1 MPRFRV
7 ISGIIKQLLI
17 FLRLNFGQVFEF
29 RFGAKMLALRGKRDR
44 RSTLLDRYGQQ
55 FGYVME
61 RHRVEAALMVAKQ
74 DAERSAKSARVA
86 MIKAQT
92 SDRAKSEFLANMS
105 HELRTP
111 LNAILGFSEIMK
123 NEILGSM
130 GVEQYKEY
138 IRDIHE
144 SGAYLLDVITD
155 ILDISKVETGN
166 LELAE
171 TEVDL
176 SEAVGKSIRLVK
188 ERAQDAGVKLI
199 AKTGELP
206 LIYADERLVKQC
218 LVNLLSN
225 SVKFTPEGGK
235 IEIRISRPENGGLA
249 VAVADTGIGISQEDF
264 ERVLSPFGQ
273 VESAYSGTYEGT
285 GLGLPITKALIE
297 LHGGTLTLE
306 SVVGAGTTITL
317 SFPKE
322 RVLEPDA

>member
-1 MPRFRV
+1 
-7 ISGIIKQLLI
+7 LI
-17 FLRLNFGQVFEF
+17 FLRLNFRQVFELSS
-29 RFGAKMLALRGKRDR
+29 GAKMLALRGKRDR

-74 DAERSAKSARVA
+74 DAERSAESARAA

-123 NEILGSM
+123 NEILGSL

-138 IRDIHE
+138 IQDIHE
-144 SGAYLLDVITD
+144 SGAYLLDVISD

-176 SEAVGKSIRLVK
+176 SEAIGKSIRLVQ

-199 AKTGELP
+199 AKSDGLTV
-206 LIYADERLVKQC
+206 IYADERLVKQC

-225 SVKFTPEGGK
+225 AVKFTPEGGK
-235 IEIRISRPENGGLA
+235 IEICVDRPENGCLSIS
-249 VAVADTGIGISQEDF
+249 VADTGIGISPEDF

-297 LHGGTLTLE
+297 LHDGTLSLE
-306 SVVGAGTTITL
+306 SVVEVGTTIILT
-317 SFPKE
+317 FPKE

>member
-1 MPRFRV
+1 M
-7 ISGIIKQLLI
+7 LE
-17 FLRLNFGQVFEF
+17 LRA
-29 RFGAKMLALRGKRDR
+29 RRDR
-44 RSTLLDRYGQQ
+44 RSSLLDRYGQQ

-74 DAERSAKSARVA
+74 DAERSAESARAA

-111 LNAILGFSEIMK
+111 LNAILGFSEIMR
-123 NEILGSM
+123 NEILGPL

-144 SGAYLLDVITD
+144 SGNYLLDVISD

-171 TEVDL
+171 AEVDL
-176 SEAVGKSIRLVK
+176 GEAIGKSIRLVQ
-188 ERAQDAGVKLI
+188 ERAQDAGVKLLTNI
-199 AKTGELP
+199 DEALTV
-206 LIYADERLVKQC
+206 IVADERLVKQC
-218 LVNLLSN
+218 LVNLLAN
-225 SVKFTPEGGK
+225 AVKFTAEGGK
-235 IEIRISRPENGGLA
+235 IEVTVGRSEDGGLT
-249 VAVADTGIGISQEDF
+249 VCVADTGIGIAEEDF

-297 LHGGTLTLE
+297 LHGGSLGLPR
-306 SVVGAGTTITL
+306 G
-317 SFPKE
+317 K
-322 RVLEPDA
+322 

>member
-1 MPRFRV
+1 MRAIR
-7 ISGIIKQLLI
+7 K
-17 FLRLNFGQVFEF
+17 
-29 RFGAKMLALRGKRDR
+29 KRDR
-44 RSTLLDRYGQQ
+44 RNTLLDRYGQQ

-74 DAERSAKSARVA
+74 DAERSAESARAA

-92 SDRAKSEFLANMS
+92 TDRAKSEFLANMS

-123 NEILGSM
+123 NEILGPM

-138 IRDIHE
+138 IQDIHE
-144 SGAYLLDVITD
+144 SGAYLLDVISD

-176 SEAVGKSIRLVK
+176 SEAIGKSLRLVQ
-188 ERAQDAGVKLI
+188 ERAQDAGVKLV
-199 AKTGELP
+199 ANPGEVP
-206 LIYADERLVKQC
+206 IIYADERLVKQC

-225 SVKFTPEGGK
+225 AVKFTPNGGK
-235 IEIRISRPENGGLA
+235 IEVKVGRPDNGDLS
-249 VAVADTGIGISQEDF
+249 VSVADTGIGIAPDDF
-264 ERVLSPFGQ
+264 DRVLSPFGQ

-297 LHGGTLTLE
+297 LHGGTLSLE
-306 SVVGAGTTITL
+306 SVVGVGTTITL

-322 RVLEPDA
+322 RVLESNG

>member
-1 MPRFRV
+1 
-7 ISGIIKQLLI
+7 
-17 FLRLNFGQVFEF
+17 
-29 RFGAKMLALRGKRDR
+29 MLALRGKRDR

-74 DAERSAKSARVA
+74 DAERSAESARAA

-123 NEILGSM
+123 NEILGSL

-138 IRDIHE
+138 IQDIHE

-171 TEVDL
+171 TEVEL
-176 SEAVGKSIRLVK
+176 SEAIGKSIRLVQ
-188 ERAQDAGVKLI
+188 ERAQDAGVKII
-199 AKTGELP
+199 AKTDGLP
-206 LIYADERLVKQC
+206 VIYADERLVKQC

-225 SVKFTPEGGK
+225 AVKFTPEGGK
-235 IEIRISRPENGGLA
+235 IEIRVGRPENGGLS

-297 LHGGTLTLE
+297 LHDGTLALE
-306 SVVGAGTTITL
+306 SVVGVGTTIIL

>member
-1 MPRFRV
+1 M
-7 ISGIIKQLLI
+7 LE
-17 FLRLNFGQVFEF
+17 LR
-29 RFGAKMLALRGKRDR
+29 AKRER

-74 DAERSAKSARVA
+74 EAERSAESARAA

-123 NEILGSM
+123 NEILGSL

-138 IRDIHE
+138 IQDIHE
-144 SGAYLLDVITD
+144 SGAYLLDVISD

-171 TEVDL
+171 SEVDL
-176 SEAVGKSIRLVK
+176 SEAIGKSIRLVQ
-188 ERAQDAGVKLI
+188 ERAQDAGVKLNTK
-199 AKTGELP
+199 ADKTDSV
-206 LIYADERLVKQC
+206 IYADERLVKQC
-218 LVNLLSN
+218 LVNLLAN
-225 SVKFTPEGGK
+225 AVKFTPEGGK
-235 IEIRISRPENGGLA
+235 IEVRVSRQQGGELS
-249 VAVADTGIGISQEDF
+249 VAVADTGIGISDEDF
-264 ERVLSPFGQ
+264 DRVLSPFGQ

-297 LHGGTLTLE
+297 LHGGTLDLE
-306 SVVGAGTTITL
+306 SAVGVGTTVTL

-322 RVLEPDA
+322 RILEPDA

>member
-1 MPRFRV
+1 
-7 ISGIIKQLLI
+7 
-17 FLRLNFGQVFEF
+17 
-29 RFGAKMLALRGKRDR
+29 MLALRGKRDR
-44 RSTLLDRYGQQ
+44 RSSLLDRYGQQ

-74 DAERSAKSARVA
+74 DAERSAESARAA

-123 NEILGSM
+123 NEILGSL
-130 GVEQYKEY
+130 GVEQ
-138 IRDIHE
+138 
-144 SGAYLLDVITD
+144 
-155 ILDISKVETGN
+155 DISKVETGN

-176 SEAVGKSIRLVK
+176 NEAIGKSIRLVQ
-188 ERAQDAGVKLI
+188 ERAQDAGVSLLGKVD
-199 AKTGELP
+199 EQSV
-206 LIYADERLVKQC
+206 IYADERLVKQC

-225 SVKFTPEGGK
+225 AVKFTPEGGK
-235 IEIRISRPENGGLA
+235 IEIRVSRLENGGLS
-249 VAVADTGIGISQEDF
+249 VAVADTGIGICPEDF
-264 ERVLSPFGQ
+264 DKVLSPFGQ

-285 GLGLPITKALIE
+285 GLGLPITKALLE
-297 LHGGTLTLE
+297 LHGGTLALE
-306 SVVGAGTTITL
+306 SVVGVGTTITL

-322 RVLEPDA
+322 RVLESDA

>member
-1 MPRFRV
+1 
-7 ISGIIKQLLI
+7 
-17 FLRLNFGQVFEF
+17 
-29 RFGAKMLALRGKRDR
+29 MLALRGKRDR
-44 RSTLLDRYGQQ
+44 RSSLLDRYGQQ

-74 DAERSAKSARVA
+74 DAERAAESARAA

-123 NEILGSM
+123 NEILGSL

-138 IRDIHE
+138 IQDIHE
-144 SGAYLLDVITD
+144 SGAYLLDVISD

-176 SEAVGKSIRLVK
+176 NEAIGKSIRLVQ
-188 ERAQDAGVKLI
+188 ERAQDAGVDLRSK
-199 AKTGELP
+199 AEELSV
-206 LIYADERLVKQC
+206 IYADERLVKQC

-225 SVKFTPEGGK
+225 AVKFTPKGGK
-235 IEIRISRPENGGLA
+235 IEVRVSRLESGGLS
-249 VAVADTGIGISQEDF
+249 VAVADTGIGISEEDF
-264 ERVLSPFGQ
+264 EKVLSPFGQ

-285 GLGLPITKALIE
+285 GLGLPITKALME

-306 SVVGAGTTITL
+306 SAIGVGTTIVL

-322 RVLEPDA
+322 RVLESDA

>member
-1 MPRFRV
+1 
-7 ISGIIKQLLI
+7 
-17 FLRLNFGQVFEF
+17 
-29 RFGAKMLALRGKRDR
+29 MLALRGKRDR

-74 DAERSAKSARVA
+74 DAERSAESARVA

-123 NEILGSM
+123 NEILGSL

-138 IRDIHE
+138 IQDIHE

-171 TEVDL
+171 TEVEL
-176 SEAVGKSIRLVK
+176 SEAIGKSIRLVQ
-188 ERAQDAGVKLI
+188 ERAQDAGVKII
-199 AKTGELP
+199 AKTDGLP
-206 LIYADERLVKQC
+206 VIYADERLVKQC

-225 SVKFTPEGGK
+225 AVKFTPEGGK
-235 IEIRISRPENGGLA
+235 IEIRVGRPENGGLS

-297 LHGGTLTLE
+297 LHDGTLALE
-306 SVVGAGTTITL
+306 SVVGVGTTIIL

>member
-1 MPRFRV
+1 
-7 ISGIIKQLLI
+7 
-17 FLRLNFGQVFEF
+17 
-29 RFGAKMLALRGKRDR
+29 
-44 RSTLLDRYGQQ
+44 
-55 FGYVME
+55 ME

-74 DAERSAKSARVA
+74 DAERGAESARAA

-92 SDRAKSEFLANMS
+92 SDRAKSEFLANLS

-123 NEILGSM
+123 NEILGSL

-144 SGAYLLDVITD
+144 SGTYLLDVIND

-171 TEVDL
+171 SEVDL
-176 SEAVGKSIRLVK
+176 AEAISKSIRLVQ
-188 ERAQDAGVKLI
+188 ERARDAGVKLVVK
-199 AKTGELP
+199 AGKKLP
-206 LIYADERLVKQC
+206 LICADERMVKQC
-218 LVNLLSN
+218 LVNLMSN
-225 SVKFTPEGGK
+225 AVKFTPEKGT
-235 IEIRISRPENGGLA
+235 IETRVKRPKGGGLC
-249 VAVADTGIGISQEDF
+249 VSVADTGIGISEEDF
-264 ERVLSPFGQ
+264 DRVLSPFGQ

-297 LHGGTLTLE
+297 LHGGTLALE
-306 SVVGAGTTITL
+306 SVVGVGTTVTL

-322 RVLEPDA
+322 RVLEPVT

>member
-1 MPRFRV
+1 
-7 ISGIIKQLLI
+7 
-17 FLRLNFGQVFEF
+17 
-29 RFGAKMLALRGKRDR
+29 MLALRGKRER

-74 DAERSAKSARVA
+74 DAERSAESARAA

-123 NEILGSM
+123 NEILGSI

-138 IRDIHE
+138 TQDIHE
-144 SGAYLLDVITD
+144 SGAYLLDVIND

-171 TEVDL
+171 TEVEL
-176 SEAVGKSIRLVK
+176 SEAVGKSIRLVQ

-199 AKTGELP
+199 AKLGELP
-206 LIYADERLVKQC
+206 VIFADERLVKQC

-225 SVKFTPEGGK
+225 AVKFTPEGGK
-235 IEIRISRPENGGLA
+235 IEIRVSRPENGGLC
-249 VAVADTGIGISQEDF
+249 VSVADTGIGISEEDF
-264 ERVLSPFGQ
+264 DRVLSPFGQ

-306 SVVGAGTTITL
+306 STVGVGTTIAL

-322 RVLEPDA
+322 RVLEPDG

>member
-1 MPRFRV
+1 MMLDFR
-7 ISGIIKQLLI
+7 G
-17 FLRLNFGQVFEF
+17 R
-29 RFGAKMLALRGKRDR
+29 RDR

-74 DAERSAKSARVA
+74 DAERAAESARAA

-123 NEILGSM
+123 NEILGSL

-144 SGAYLLDVITD
+144 SGTYLLDVIND

-171 TEVDL
+171 SEVEL
-176 SEAVGKSIRLVK
+176 GEAMGKSIRLVQ
-188 ERAQDAGVKLI
+188 ERARDAGVNLVVQA
-199 AKTGELP
+199 AKELP
-206 LIYADERLVKQC
+206 LIYADERMVKQC

-225 SVKFTPEGGK
+225 AVKFTPKGGK
-235 IEIRISRPENGGLA
+235 IEMRVNRPKDGGLS
-249 VAVADTGIGISQEDF
+249 VSVADTGIGISEEDF
-264 ERVLSPFGQ
+264 DRVLSPFGQ

-306 SVVGAGTTITL
+306 SVVGVGTTVTL
-317 SFPKE
+317 TFPKE
-322 RVLEPDA
+322 RVLDADSQ

>member
-1 MPRFRV
+1 
-7 ISGIIKQLLI
+7 
-17 FLRLNFGQVFEF
+17 
-29 RFGAKMLALRGKRDR
+29 MLELRGRRDR
-44 RSTLLDRYGQQ
+44 RGTLLERYGKQ

-61 RHRVEAALMVAKQ
+61 RHKVEAALTVAKQ
-74 DAERSAKSARVA
+74 NAERAAEAARVA

-92 SDRAKSEFLANMS
+92 SDRTKSEFLANMS

-123 NEILGSM
+123 NEILGPL
-130 GVEQYKEY
+130 GAEQYKEY

-144 SGAYLLDVITD
+144 SGTYLLDVIND

-171 TEVDL
+171 SEVD
-176 SEAVGKSIRLVK
+176 VGEVVAKSIRLVQ
-188 ERAQDAGVKLI
+188 ERARDSGVKLI
-199 AKTGELP
+199 VTIDDDVPG
-206 LIYADERLVKQC
+206 IFADERMVKQC

-225 SVKFTPEGGK
+225 AVKFTPQDGK
-235 IEIRISRPENGGLA
+235 VETVARSLVDGGLC
-249 VAVADTGIGISQEDF
+249 VSVADTGIGICEEDF
-264 ERVLSPFGQ
+264 DRVLSPFGQ

-297 LHGGTLTLE
+297 LHGGHLALQ
-306 SVVGAGTTITL
+306 SAVGVGTTVTL

-322 RVLEPDA
+322 RILEPVA

>member
-1 MPRFRV
+1 
-7 ISGIIKQLLI
+7 
-17 FLRLNFGQVFEF
+17 
-29 RFGAKMLALRGKRDR
+29 MLALRGKRDR
-44 RSTLLDRYGQQ
+44 RNTLLDRYGQQ

-74 DAERSAKSARVA
+74 DAERSAESARAA

-123 NEILGSM
+123 NEILGSL

-138 IRDIHE
+138 IQDIHE

-171 TEVDL
+171 TEVEL
-176 SEAVGKSIRLVK
+176 SEAIGKSIRLVQ
-188 ERAQDAGVKLI
+188 ERAQDAGVKII
-199 AKTGELP
+199 AKTDGLP
-206 LIYADERLVKQC
+206 VIYADERLVKQC

-225 SVKFTPEGGK
+225 AVKFTPEGGK
-235 IEIRISRPENGGLA
+235 IEIRVGRPENGGLS

-297 LHGGTLTLE
+297 LHDGTLALE
-306 SVVGAGTTITL
+306 SVVGVGTTIIL

>member
-1 MPRFRV
+1 
-7 ISGIIKQLLI
+7 
-17 FLRLNFGQVFEF
+17 
-29 RFGAKMLALRGKRDR
+29 MLALRGKRDR
-44 RSTLLDRYGQQ
+44 RSSLLDRYGQQ

-74 DAERSAKSARVA
+74 DAERSAESARAA

-123 NEILGSM
+123 NEILGSL

-138 IRDIHE
+138 IQDIHE
-144 SGAYLLDVITD
+144 SGAYLLDVISD

-176 SEAVGKSIRLVK
+176 NEAIGKSIRLVQ
-188 ERAQDAGVKLI
+188 ERAQDAGVSLLGKVD
-199 AKTGELP
+199 EQSV
-206 LIYADERLVKQC
+206 IYADERLVKQC

-225 SVKFTPEGGK
+225 AVKFTPEGGK
-235 IEIRISRPENGGLA
+235 IEIRVSRLENGGLS
-249 VAVADTGIGISQEDF
+249 VAVADTGIGICPEDF
-264 ERVLSPFGQ
+264 DKVFSPFGQ

-285 GLGLPITKALIE
+285 GLGLPITKALLE
-297 LHGGTLTLE
+297 LHGGTLALE
-306 SVVGAGTTITL
+306 SVVGVGTTITL

-322 RVLEPDA
+322 RVLESDA

>member
-1 MPRFRV
+1 
-7 ISGIIKQLLI
+7 
-17 FLRLNFGQVFEF
+17 
-29 RFGAKMLALRGKRDR
+29 MLALRGKRDR
-44 RSTLLDRYGQQ
+44 RSSLLDRYGQQ

-74 DAERSAKSARVA
+74 DAERSAESARAA

-123 NEILGSM
+123 NEILGSL

-138 IRDIHE
+138 IQDIHE
-144 SGAYLLDVITD
+144 SGAYLLDVISD

-176 SEAVGKSIRLVK
+176 NEAIGKSIRLVQ
-188 ERAQDAGVKLI
+188 ERAQDAGVSLLGKVD
-199 AKTGELP
+199 EQSV
-206 LIYADERLVKQC
+206 IYADERLVKQC

-225 SVKFTPEGGK
+225 AVKFTPEGGK
-235 IEIRISRPENGGLA
+235 IEIRVSRLENGGLS
-249 VAVADTGIGISQEDF
+249 VAVADTGIGICPEDF
-264 ERVLSPFGQ
+264 DKVLSPFGQ

-285 GLGLPITKALIE
+285 GLGLPITKALLE
-297 LHGGTLTLE
+297 LHGGTLALE
-306 SVVGAGTTITL
+306 SVVGVGTTITL

-322 RVLEPDA
+322 RVLESDA

>member
-1 MPRFRV
+1 M
-7 ISGIIKQLLI
+7 LE
-17 FLRLNFGQVFEF
+17 LR
-29 RFGAKMLALRGKRDR
+29 AKRDR

-74 DAERSAKSARVA
+74 EAERSAESARAA

-111 LNAILGFSEIMK
+111 LNAILGFSEIMR
-123 NEILGSM
+123 NEILGSL

-144 SGAYLLDVITD
+144 SGTYLLDVISD

-171 TEVDL
+171 AEVDL
-176 SEAVGKSIRLVK
+176 SEAIAKSIRLVQ

-199 AKTGELP
+199 TKTDETASV
-206 LIYADERLVKQC
+206 IYADERLVKQC

-225 SVKFTPEGGK
+225 AVKFTPEGGK
-235 IEIRISRPENGGLA
+235 IEVRVSRRQDGSLS
-249 VAVADTGIGISQEDF
+249 VAVADTGIGISDEDF
-264 ERVLSPFGQ
+264 DRVLSPFGQ

-297 LHGGTLTLE
+297 LHGGTLALV
-306 SVVGAGTTITL
+306 SAVGVGTTVTL

-322 RVLEPDA
+322 RILEPDA

>member
-1 MPRFRV
+1 
-7 ISGIIKQLLI
+7 
-17 FLRLNFGQVFEF
+17 
-29 RFGAKMLALRGKRDR
+29 MLALRGKRDR

-74 DAERSAKSARVA
+74 DAERSAESARAA

-123 NEILGSM
+123 NEILGSL

-138 IRDIHE
+138 IQDIHE

-171 TEVDL
+171 TEVEL
-176 SEAVGKSIRLVK
+176 SEAIGKSIRLVQ
-188 ERAQDAGVKLI
+188 ERAQDAGVKII
-199 AKTGELP
+199 AKTDGLP
-206 LIYADERLVKQC
+206 VIYADERLVKQC

-225 SVKFTPEGGK
+225 AVKFTPEGGK
-235 IEIRISRPENGGLA
+235 IEIRVGRPENGGLS

-297 LHGGTLTLE
+297 LHDGTLTLE
-306 SVVGAGTTITL
+306 SAVGVGTTIIL

>member
-1 MPRFRV
+1 
-7 ISGIIKQLLI
+7 
-17 FLRLNFGQVFEF
+17 
-29 RFGAKMLALRGKRDR
+29 MLALRGKRDR

-61 RHRVEAALMVAKQ
+61 RHRVEAALIVAKQ
-74 DAERSAKSARVA
+74 DAERSAESARVA

-123 NEILGSM
+123 NEILGSL

-138 IRDIHE
+138 TQDIHE

-171 TEVDL
+171 SEVEL
-176 SEAVGKSIRLVK
+176 SEAIGKSIRLVQ
-188 ERAQDAGVKLI
+188 ERAQDAGVKII
-199 AKTGELP
+199 AKADGLP
-206 LIYADERLVKQC
+206 VIYADERLVKQC

-235 IEIRISRPENGGLA
+235 IEICVGRPENGGLS
-249 VAVADTGIGISQEDF
+249 VAVSDTGIGISQEDF

-297 LHGGTLTLE
+297 LHDGTLTLE
-306 SVVGAGTTITL
+306 SVVGVGTTIIL

>member
-1 MPRFRV
+1 
-7 ISGIIKQLLI
+7 
-17 FLRLNFGQVFEF
+17 
-29 RFGAKMLALRGKRDR
+29 MLALRGKRDR
-44 RSTLLDRYGQQ
+44 RNTLLDRYGQQ

-74 DAERSAKSARVA
+74 DAERSAESARAA

-123 NEILGSM
+123 NEILGSL

-138 IRDIHE
+138 IQDIHE

-171 TEVDL
+171 TEVEL
-176 SEAVGKSIRLVK
+176 SEAIGKSIRLVQ
-188 ERAQDAGVKLI
+188 ERAQDAGVKII
-199 AKTGELP
+199 AKTDGLP
-206 LIYADERLVKQC
+206 VIYADERLVKQC

-225 SVKFTPEGGK
+225 AVKFTPEGGK
-235 IEIRISRPENGGLA
+235 IEIRVGRPENGGLS

-297 LHGGTLTLE
+297 LHDGTLTLE
-306 SVVGAGTTITL
+306 SAVGVGTTIIL

>member
-1 MPRFRV
+1 
-7 ISGIIKQLLI
+7 
-17 FLRLNFGQVFEF
+17 
-29 RFGAKMLALRGKRDR
+29 MLELRGRRDR

-74 DAERSAKSARVA
+74 DAERAAESARAA

-123 NEILGSM
+123 NEILGSL

-144 SGAYLLDVITD
+144 SGTYLLDVIND

-171 TEVDL
+171 SEVDV
-176 SEAVGKSIRLVK
+176 SEAVSKSIRLVQ
-188 ERAQDAGVKLI
+188 ERARDADVKLVVEVD
-199 AKTGELP
+199 KTLP
-206 LIYADERLVKQC
+206 YICADERMIKQC

-225 SVKFTPEGGK
+225 AVKFTPEKGT
-235 IEIRISRPENGGLA
+235 IETKVERLPDGGLSIS
-249 VAVADTGIGISQEDF
+249 VADTGIGISEDDF
-264 ERVLSPFGQ
+264 DRVLSPFGQ

-297 LHGGTLTLE
+297 LHGGKLALE
-306 SVVGAGTTITL
+306 SVVGVGTTVTL

-322 RVLEPDA
+322 RVLEPVA